1 MKFMRRVGRIMIAT
15 AIFSCGAM
23 ITTAGNGSLVRET
36 AASAAQQA
44 IIRLENRW
52 LANEDNPAVL
62 ESILAEDFVHVVPV
76 GIISKQEN
84 IGFVRSHPKT
94 FPGKHKFERLQVRVY
109 GSVAIANGIVLAE
122 PVGQGAEQ
130 RTIFTDVFV
139 FRNGRWQAVN
149 AQETPAAENATAQR
163 P

>member
-1 MKFMRRVGRIMIAT
+1 MKFMNSVGRIMIAT
-15 AIFSCGAM
+15 AIFSCGVM
-23 ITTAGNGSLVRET
+23 ITTAGNGSLVRES

-52 LANEDNPAVL
+52 LANEENPAVL
-62 ESILAEDFVHVVPV
+62 DSILAEDFVHVLPE
-76 GIISKQEN
+76 GFISKQQH
-84 IGFVRSHPKT
+84 IGFVRAHPNAFT
-94 FPGKHKFERLQVRVY
+94 GPRKFANLQVRVY
-109 GSVAIANGIVLAE
+109 GNVAIANGIVVAE
-122 PVGQGAEQ
+122 PAGKEKR
-130 RTIFTDVFV
+130 RTFFTDVFA

>member
-1 MKFMRRVGRIMIAT
+1 MKFMRGAGRIMIAT
-15 AIFSCGAM
+15 AIFSCGTM
-23 ITTAGNGSLVRET
+23 IATAANGSLVPEST
-36 AASAAQQA
+36 ASAAQQA

-84 IGFVRSHPKT
+84 IGFVRSHPNT
-94 FPGKHKFERLQVRVY
+94 SPGKHKFERLQVRVY
-109 GSVAIANGIVLAE
+109 GSVAIANGIVVAE
-122 PVGQGAEQ
+122 IEGKGQR
-130 RTIFTDVFV
+130 RTLFTDVFA

-149 AQETPAAENATAQR
+149 AQETPAADNAAAQR